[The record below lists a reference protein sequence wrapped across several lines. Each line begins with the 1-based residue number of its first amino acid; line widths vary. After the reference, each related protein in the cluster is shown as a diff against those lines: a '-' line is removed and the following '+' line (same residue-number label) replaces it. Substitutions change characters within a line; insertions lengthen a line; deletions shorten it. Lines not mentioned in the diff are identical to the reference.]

1 MWTAAA
7 VAVKRDISDGKPAT
21 GNNPIVQQLENSL
34 LSSFGLKR
42 RPSVKMD
49 MVVPPY
55 MLELFRRQQAGQ
67 NDAAKAESAEPRP
80 PTPTSQSYNTARSF
94 THEESEADS
103 RYPVHKMR
111 LRFNLANLPS
121 EEVLHSAELRLTHL
135 KHPAA
140 PDHVPEDKDLTTKLR
155 GRKQRRWTSEAAP
168 YLKRIMVYDVL
179 RRATR
184 SSEPALR
191 LLDTKIV
198 DARQMGVQT
207 LDVADA
213 VRRWIATPKSNNG
226 LLVEVVPFSKTSTL
240 NASHVRL
247 RRSAREED
255 LWSQHQPLLVVYA
268 NDGKAQVRT
277 KRAVVNKHK
286 KTRDTCRRHRLH
298 VDFRQVGWDDWI
310 VAPAGYDAYFCKGD
324 CHFPLHDSL
333 NTTNHAVVQTLVNS
347 RYPDRVPKACCVP
360 TELSPISMLYQD
372 DDKNFVLK
380 NHQDMVVEGCGC
392 R

>member
-1 MWTAAA
+1 MMLSRSWCWRVVAVLVWTAAA
-7 VAVKRDISDGKPAT
+7 VAAKRDISDRKPAA

-34 LSSFGLKR
+34 LSSFGLKQ

-49 MVVPPY
+49 LVVPPY
-55 MLELFRRQQAGQ
+55 MLELFRRQQAGH
-67 NDAAKAESAEPRP
+67 NDAAVQSQ
-80 PTPTSQSYNTARSF
+80 PT
-94 THEESEADS
+94 ESEADN

-111 LRFNLANLPS
+111 LRFNLAKLPS

-140 PDHVPEDKDLTTKLR
+140 PDHMLEATANTSKLR
-155 GRKQRRWTSEAAP
+155 GREQRRWTSEAVP
-168 YLKRIMVYDVL
+168 YLQRIMVYDVL

-213 VRRWIATPKSNNG
+213 IRRWIATPKSNNG
-226 LLVEVVPFSKTSTL
+226 LLVEVIPFSKTSTL
-240 NASHVRL
+240 DASHVRL
-247 RRSAREED
+247 KRSAREEE
-255 LWSQHQPLLVVYA
+255 LWSQQQPLLVVYA

-310 VAPAGYDAYFCKGD
+310 VAPSGYDAYFCKGD

-360 TELSPISMLYQD
+360 TELSPISMLYLD